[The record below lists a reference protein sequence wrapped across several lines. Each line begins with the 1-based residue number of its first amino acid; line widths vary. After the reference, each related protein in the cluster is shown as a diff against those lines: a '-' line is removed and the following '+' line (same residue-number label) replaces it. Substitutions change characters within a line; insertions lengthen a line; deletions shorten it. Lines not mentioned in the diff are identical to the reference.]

1 MRTLPQWYRDERE
14 KLKGYPLPFKLKYL
28 WQYYKLWIIGIAF
41 VVSFTTYALYNYLTV
56 PGDIHFYGILS
67 NTYAPL
73 GPGSEF
79 YKGFVEA
86 AGYDLKTGVVEIDC
100 ANYCKPSGTL
110 AAGNTYYEK
119 LISMLDAGVDDVWVA
134 EAEDVVALGETGRL
148 LDLNTDAA
156 IRKKYSDRFVYCTP
170 LQEGYSDQ
178 PVPIGIDLS
187 DTALVGEYRAY
198 PNGAVLGVS
207 AQTKRA
213 DQALVFLDY
222 LFQYQAEAK
231 G

>member
-119 LISMLDAGVDDVWVA
+119 LISMLDAGVDDIWVA
-134 EAEDVVALGETGRL
+134 EAEDIIAVGEGGRL
-148 LDLNTDAA
+148 MDLNGEGAA
-156 IRKKYSDRFVYCTP
+156 ALKARYGDRFVYCTP
-170 LQEGYSDQ
+170 LDESYSAE
-178 PVPIGIDLS
+178 PVPVGIDLS
-187 DTALVGEYRAY
+187 GTALTAERGAY
-198 PNGAVLGVS
+198 PGGAALGVN
-207 AQTKRA
+207 AYTTRF
-213 DQALVFLDY
+213 DQVVVFLDY
-222 LFQYQAEAK
+222 LFSIE

>member
-1 MRTLPQWYRDERE
+1 MRTLPQWFRDERE
-14 KLKGYPLPFKLKYL
+14 KLRGYPLSFKLKYL

-41 VVSFTTYALYNYLTV
+41 AVSFTTFALYNYLTV
-56 PGDIHFYGILS
+56 PGDIHFYGIFS

-73 GPGSEF
+73 GPGSAF
-79 YKGFVEA
+79 YRGFVDA

-100 ANYCKPSGTL
+100 ANYCKPSGKL
-110 AAGNTYYEK
+110 ATGNTYYEK
-119 LISMLDAGVDDVWVA
+119 LISMLDAGVDDIWVA

-156 IRKKYSDRFVYCTP
+156 IRDKYGDRFIYCTP
-170 LQEGYSDQ
+170 IREDYSDQ

-187 DTALVGEYRAY
+187 GTALVGEYRAY

-207 AQTKRA
+207 AQSQRIG
-213 DQALVFLDY
+213 QALVFLDY
-222 LFQYQAEAK
+222 LFQYQP